1 MKRGLMS
8 LALAVALI
16 AAPGASAD
24 PSGKVARF
32 WERKPHYEFVI
43 HRCGP
48 RLCVVGWTR
57 RYPASTMTAITAC
70 RVREGRVRCR
80 MRSAESSTM
89 SSSEDSGAT
98 PPEQR

>member
-1 MKRGLMS
+1 MKRGLTT
-8 LALAVALI
+8 LALVVALI
-16 AAPGASAD
+16 AASDASAD

-57 RYPASTMTAITAC
+57 RYPASTMTALTAC
-70 RVREGRVRCR
+70 RVRGGRVKCR
-80 MRSAESSTM
+80 MRSAESSTV
-89 SSSEDSGAT
+89 SSPEGSDAT

>member
-1 MKRGLMS
+1 MS
-8 LALAVALI
+8 LALVVALI
-16 AAPGASAD
+16 GAPGASAD

-57 RYPASTMTAITAC
+57 RYPGSTMTAVTAC
-70 RVREGRVRCR
+70 RLRGARVKCR
-80 MRSAESSTM
+80 MRSAASSTM
-89 SSSEDSGAT
+89 SSSEGSDAT